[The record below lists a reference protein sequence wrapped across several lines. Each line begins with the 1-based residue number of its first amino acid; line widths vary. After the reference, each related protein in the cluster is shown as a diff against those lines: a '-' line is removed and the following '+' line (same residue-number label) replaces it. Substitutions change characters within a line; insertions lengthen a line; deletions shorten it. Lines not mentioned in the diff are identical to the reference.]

1 MKSIALFNNKGGV
14 GKTTSVINIAYVL
27 GEKKGKNVLVID
39 CDGQKNC
46 SRFFSESEKQYGI
59 ENTLLYGD
67 SCIQCFSK
75 TRYKNIDILVST
87 EKLNSIIGDFEKLPR
102 ETQLAN
108 AQKLFNNTEKQY
120 DYILLDL
127 SPSMNIINETLMMS
141 CDSVIVPIEL
151 GTFAIQGI
159 ANVTETLNRIKAKF
173 GGCFVT
179 KFDKNNPADF
189 SLLELLKGSLGNKTF
204 NSLIPFSRVIKNS
217 ISYKLTACEYMDW
230 TAAVDEYVKLTEE
243 IIERV

>member
-1 MKSIALFNNKGGV
+1 MKSLALFNNKGGV
-14 GKTTSVINIAYVL
+14 GKTTSIINIAYIL
-27 GEKKGKNVLVID
+27 GEKKGKSILVID

-46 SRFFSESEKQYGI
+46 SRFFSEKENNNGI

-67 SCIQCFSK
+67 SPTQCFSK

-87 EKLNSIIGDFEKLPR
+87 EKLNSIIGDFEKLPK
-102 ETQLAN
+102 ETQISN
-108 AQKLFNNTEKQY
+108 AQKLLSNFDKQY

-127 SPSMNIINETLMMS
+127 SPSMNIINETLMML

-151 GTFAIQGI
+151 STFAIQGI

-204 NSLIPFSRVIKNS
+204 NALIPFSRVIKNS
-217 ISYKLTACEYMDW
+217 ISYKLTAYEYMEW
-230 TAAVDEYVKLTEE
+230 TEAVNEYVKLTNE